1 MKMVKE
7 DRKCLRNVKIQHEY
21 SKEICVFNW
30 GSEMWDTRGEG
41 WGQNSKHDKH
51 NLQKSLMGPSGRQ
64 KKETIIRQIKRRVSE
79 N

>member
-1 MKMVKE
+1 
-7 DRKCLRNVKIQHEY
+7 
-21 SKEICVFNW
+21 
-30 GSEMWDTRGEG
+30 MWDTRGDG